1 MPWKPQKPAKPL
13 RPRRYASADPGQ
25 KLKLAAGSLAGLLG
39 VGTVGYRLIEPG
51 FSVFDSFYMTLITV
65 STVGFSEVRTLSL
78 GGRIWTSVLIV
89 AGVVL
94 VAFAVGA
101 FLESIVE
108 GELAE
113 FLGRRRV
120 TREISNLNDHW
131 IICGFGRM
139 GAYVAQELTESK
151 RRPGFVVVEVNEER
165 LRSAEIEGYLT
176 LYGDATLDETLE
188 AAGIERA
195 RGLVSLVATDAENVF
210 ICLTARQLS
219 PTLRIIARAL
229 DENSENKLLRAGANK
244 VIAPYYVGGL
254 RLSQAILRPAVQDFI
269 DFAMGREL
277 EIDMEEVTLSRDS
290 PLAGHELKDSPI
302 RTELDLI
309 LVAVK
314 REDGTMLFNPAATT
328 KLLSGDTLIA
338 VGRSEN
344 LHKLQDRCG

>member
-1 MPWKPQKPAKPL
+1 MPW
-13 RPRRYASADPGQ
+13 RRTGKRRSAFGGDPSQ
-25 KLKLAAGSLAGLLG
+25 KLKLAFGSLAGLLG
-39 VGTVGYRLIEPG
+39 VGTIGYRLIEPQ
-51 FSVFDSFYMTLITV
+51 FSWFDAFYMTLITI
-65 STVGFSEVRTLSL
+65 STVGFTEVHQLDFS
-78 GGRIWTSVLIV
+78 GRVWTSALIMT
-89 AGVVL
+89 GVVL

-101 FLESIVE
+101 FLELIVE

-120 TREISNLNDHW
+120 TREIKNLSNHW

-139 GAYVAQELTESK
+139 GAYVASELVHSK
-151 RRPGFVVVEVNEER
+151 RRPGFVVVEMNEDR
-165 LRSAEIEGYLT
+165 LRAADVDGYLT
-176 LYGDATLDETLE
+176 LYGDATQDETLH
-188 AAGIERA
+188 AAGIDRA

-269 DFAMGREL
+269 DFAMGRQL
-277 EIDMEEVTLSRDS
+277 EIDMEEITLAAHA
-290 PLAGHELKDSPI
+290 PLAGIQLKDSPI

-314 REDGTMLFNPAATT
+314 RQDGTMLFNPAATT
-328 KLLSGDTLIA
+328 TLLAGDTLIA

-344 LHKLQDRCG
+344 LHKLQERCS